1 MEWWVGAT
9 CPKTLS
15 DPWQLYIAITV
26 CCRPY
31 QMFKICLLNQGW
43 FGVKSDW
50 WWWQI
55 YILHTTLIKGYN
67 YYIVLRD
74 IS

>member
-26 CCRPY
+26 CCRPS

-43 FGVKSDW
+43 FGDKVIGGGGK
-50 WWWQI
+50 
-55 YILHTTLIKGYN
+55 YIF
-67 YYIVLRD
+67 YIPP
-74 IS
+74 